1 MEEKK
6 SFPAPLKTTRREFIK
21 VAGLASTVLALP
33 TFIPASALGRDGA
46 VAPSERIRVGGIGLG
61 NQGGGDFGG
70 FLGSPDVQYLAVCD
84 VRKNVRDGKKAQVD
98 ERYKSKDCAAYN
110 DFRELLARE
119 DIDAVH
125 VATPDHWHTLIV
137 TEACRHGKDVFCQK
151 PETLTLREGPLMV
164 EYARRYGRVVS
175 GGSQRVLEDY
185 RGTVDMCWGG
195 KLGQVLSINVQTN
208 NLSHA
213 CNLPPEPV
221 PEGFDWDMWLGPAPW
236 APFNAKRCD
245 GNFSTVENSW
255 RSYWDYSGGEITDWG
270 AHHFGGATFAVDV
283 RELQPQEVIYHA
295 PEGDQRAHLE
305 FVYPN
310 GMKITH
316 CKPGKANME
325 VDSNEARNPRPQ
337 AGPRLQR
344 QRRHHRRFPLLCPDP
359 REAVSRHRI
368 RRQYHE
374 PLPSGHDCLSAAAL
388 AQVGCGQT
396 NLPRRRRSES
406 IHRPGPAPALAIMN
420 PH

>member
-1 MEEKK
+1 MEKK
-6 SFPAPLKTTRREFIK
+6 QSFQAPLKTTRREFIK
-21 VAGLASTVLALP
+21 AAGLASTVLALP

-61 NQGGGDFGG
+61 NQGGSDFGG
-70 FLGSPDVQYLAVCD
+70 FLGSADVQYVAVCD

-98 ERYKSKDCAAYN
+98 ERYKSKDCTAYN
-110 DFRELLARE
+110 DFRELLART

-125 VATPDHWHTLIV
+125 VATPDHWHTIIV
-137 TEACRHGKDVFCQK
+137 TEACRRGKDVFCQK

-195 KLGQVLSINVQTN
+195 KLGKVLSINVQTN

-221 PEGFDWDMWLGPAPW
+221 PEGFDWEMWLGPAPW

-295 PEGDQRAHLE
+295 PEGNQRAHLE

-310 GMKITH
+310 GIKITH

-325 VDSNEARNPRPQ
+325 VDSNESETRAPKPVPGYKGKGSIIGDFLYCVRTREKPFRDIQFAVNTMSLCHLGTI
-337 AGPRLQR
+337 AYRLQR
-344 QRRHHRRFPLLCPDP
+344 SLKWDAAKQTFPGDTEANRFTD
-359 REAVSRHRI
+359 RA
-368 RRQYHE
+368 RRQ
-374 PLPSGHDCLSAAAL
+374 PWQL
-388 AQVGCGQT
+388 
-396 NLPRRRRSES
+396 
-406 IHRPGPAPALAIMN
+406 
-420 PH
+420 